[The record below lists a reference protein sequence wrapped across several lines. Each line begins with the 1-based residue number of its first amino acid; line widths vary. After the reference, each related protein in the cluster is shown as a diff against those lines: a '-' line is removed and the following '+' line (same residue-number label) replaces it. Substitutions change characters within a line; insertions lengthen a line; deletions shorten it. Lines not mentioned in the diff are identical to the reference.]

1 MKWFRSNIE
10 YGTRLALFALSIQFV
25 LAFGHFHPI
34 GPTDAT
40 TTQALSWSGHL
51 ALAEPGSSDHA
62 ASHQQPVDDDSDRPG
77 DVCAICAVMAMAETA
92 LLAPPPLL
100 SPPPE
105 AVAFFHEGR
114 DLPLI
119 PASSRRGFFEA
130 RAPPIS

>member
-1 MKWFRSNIE
+1 MKWFRSNIK

-34 GPTDAT
+34 APTDT
-40 TTQALSWSGHL
+40 TTLPLSWSGHL
-51 ALAEPGSSDHA
+51 ALAAPNSSDHA
-62 ASHQQPVDDDSDRPG
+62 TSHQQPADDDSDRAG
-77 DVCAICAVMAMAETA
+77 DVCAICAVMAMAETI

-105 AVAFFHEGR
+105 AIAFFYEDRNVH
-114 DLPLI
+114 PV